1 MMVVHQNILLKAG
14 FLNVGDWQFRNGA
27 LIIDGNIPNKRAVY
41 AISLNGYVHYIGSTD
56 VGLKKRI
63 YGYLNPGKS
72 QSTNIKLNKLIVDHL
87 LKKQKLSL
95 LAAFPPNTTWNGL
108 PVDGVMGLE
117 SGLIKKLNPP
127 WNIKGKPRDF

>member
-1 MMVVHQNILLKAG
+1 MFIHERILLRAG
-14 FLNVGDWQFRNGA
+14 FLKIANWQIRNGA
-27 LIIDGNIPNKRAVY
+27 LIIDGIIPNKRAVY
-41 AISLNGYVHYIGSTD
+41 AITLTDHVQYIGSTD

-63 YGYLNPGKS
+63 YGYLNPGRS
-72 QSTNIKLNKLIVDHL
+72 QSTNIKINKLIVDHL

-108 PVDGVMGLE
+108 PIDGVMGLE

-127 WNIKGKPRDF
+127 WNIKGKPRDL